1 MVDFHSLVSLL
12 LGDIDIAQPKEL
24 RAKKPSPRL
33 NKTSNASSRWK
44 LRHAPNTV

>member
-24 RAKKPSPRL
+24 RAK
-33 NKTSNASSRWK
+33 N
-44 LRHAPNTV
+44 HHHD